1 VKLVLLAIS
10 ESSLHLRDSLFAAL
24 ARLYRI
30 VQCAGPRYPDRAG
43 LGGSQTHV
51 PADVSVAPTRSRNS
65 ADRLPRQLGVWSAA
79 AVVVGSMIG
88 SGIFRV
94 PSTAA
99 ADTGTAALMML
110 TWVVGGAVALCGAL
124 ALAEVAALFPRAG
137 GLYVYL
143 HEAYGPLV
151 AFLLGWL
158 ILIISPASTAA
169 VALAFGEYLGRLVS
183 LTPLQVRVV
192 AVAAILVLAAA
203 NYRSV
208 RYGAAIQNL
217 LTSTKVL
224 AIAALTVA
232 AFVVPAT
239 APGAWD
245 GPTTLPP
252 GTWGSFGL
260 GLVAVLFAYNGW
272 QDATYIAGEI
282 RDPGRSLPRALIG
295 GAVSVTAIY
304 LAANAAYLHVLPMA
318 TIAASPLVA
327 ADVAV
332 RVVGQLGAAFVT
344 ALVCTSTF
352 GTVNVAMMVY
362 PRVFFAM
369 AEDRLFFRAMA
380 AVHPRYATP
389 YAAIVLTAALGI
401 AYVTLR
407 SFEQLI
413 EIFILGSLPF
423 WALAVGAV
431 FVLRRRRPDLLRP
444 YRTPGYPVLPILF
457 VLAMLALV
465 WNSLREHPRSAG
477 LTLAAIL
484 AGVPVYYGWARA
496 RRRPEAAPS
505 KERTH

>member
-1 VKLVLLAIS
+1 L
-10 ESSLHLRDSLFAAL
+10 
-24 ARLYRI
+24 
-30 VQCAGPRYPDRAG
+30 
-43 LGGSQTHV
+43 THV
-51 PADVSVAPTRSRNS
+51 PEDVSVPPVRSRER

-79 AVVVGSMIG
+79 AVVMGSMIG

-99 ADTGTAALMML
+99 AATGTVAAMML
-110 TWVVGGAVALCGAL
+110 TWVLGGLVAVSGAL
-124 ALAEVAALFPRAG
+124 AVAEVAALFPRAG

-143 HEAYGPLV
+143 HEAYGPLP
-151 AFLLGWL
+151 AFLFGWL

-183 LTPLQVRVV
+183 LTPVQVRLA
-192 AVAAILVLAAA
+192 AVAASLVLGAA

-224 AIAALTVA
+224 AIAALTIA

-239 APGAWD
+239 TPG
-245 GPTTLPP
+245 GQVGSTTLAR
-252 GTWGSFGL
+252 GTWGGFGL

-272 QDATYIAGEI
+272 QDATCIAGEI
-282 RDPGRSLPRALIG
+282 RDPRRSLPRALIG
-295 GAVSVTAIY
+295 GTLTVTAIY

-318 TIAASPLVA
+318 TIAASRLVA
-327 ADVAV
+327 ADVAL
-332 RVVGQLGAAFVT
+332 RLVGRIGAVLVI
-344 ALVCTSTF
+344 ALVCISTF
-352 GTVNVAMMVY
+352 GTVNVGMMVY

-389 YAAIVLTAALGI
+389 YAGIVLAAALGI
-401 AYVTLR
+401 LYVTLR

-431 FVLRRRRPDLLRP
+431 VVLRRRCPDLPRS
-444 YRTPGYPVLPILF
+444 YRTPGYPVAPILF
-457 VLAMLALV
+457 VLAMLALIG
-465 WNSLREHPRSAG
+465 NSLQEHPGAAG
-477 LTLAAIL
+477 VTLAAIL
-484 AGVPVYYGWARA
+484 AGIPVYYGWVRK
-496 RRRPEAAPS
+496 AA
-505 KERTH
+505 